1 MDYFALTYAALSSLA
16 LRRPVFHSE
25 ADFQH
30 ELAIE
35 LAKMQPG
42 LNIRLE
48 YPVPG
53 GALDMVLLDQA
64 GKPCFAIEL
73 KYRKARLETEIAGE
87 QFRLLNHGAR
97 DHGAY
102 AIWQDVSRIEQFEA
116 GKLQGLII
124 VITNDR
130 GYLTEAKEST
140 NFYDFRL
147 SASRKLYGS
156 VELNWRDPLSQSFR
170 QYPKTIALKGEY
182 HLEWSEYSLVP
193 GSQNVHFF
201 CLKLEVNR
209 H

>member
-1 MDYFALTYAALSSLA
+1 MDYFALTYSALSSLA
-16 LRRPVFHSE
+16 LRRSVFHSE

-35 LAKMQPG
+35 LAKTQPG
-42 LNIRLE
+42 LDIRLE

-64 GKPCFAIEL
+64 RKPCFAVEL

-102 AIWQDVSRIEQFEA
+102 AIWQDVSRIEQFE
-116 GKLQGLII
+116 GGRLQGLVI
-124 VITNDR
+124 VITNDK
-130 GYLTEAKEST
+130 GYLAEAKEST

-147 SASRKLYGS
+147 SARRKLSGL
-156 VELNWRDPLSQSFR
+156 VELNWRDPSSQSFR
-170 QYPKTIALKGEY
+170 KYPKTISLRGGY
-182 HLEWSEYSLVP
+182 HLEWSEYSRVP
-193 GSQNVHFF
+193 GSHNVHFF